1 MAGSMF
7 TLLSLLRLDK
17 HVDKPGQVLYGQRK
31 SLIYKESSCH
41 AHFLGMP
48 GAVFIPLCAGQLC
61 G

>member
-1 MAGSMF
+1 MAGSVF

-17 HVDKPGQVLYGQRK
+17 HVDKPGQVLYGLRK
-31 SLIYKESSCH
+31 SLICKETSCH

-48 GAVFIPLCAGQLC
+48 DAVFIPLGAGQSC